1 MERLERI
8 EDKIDRIVEIQS
20 EMQIDVANHIL
31 RTRIAEE
38 NIEKLA
44 DRIAPIQ
51 HHVALVSGAG
61 KLLTILISIAGV
73 VAAILAIKFN

>member
-73 VAAILAIKFN
+73 VVAFLAVGR

>member
-1 MERLERI
+1 MDRLERI
-8 EDKIDRIVEIQS
+8 EDKIDKITDIQS
-20 EMQIDVANHIL
+20 QMQIDVANHIL

-61 KLLTILISIAGV
+61 KLLTVLLSILSVIAAV
-73 VAAILAIKFN
+73 LAIRYK